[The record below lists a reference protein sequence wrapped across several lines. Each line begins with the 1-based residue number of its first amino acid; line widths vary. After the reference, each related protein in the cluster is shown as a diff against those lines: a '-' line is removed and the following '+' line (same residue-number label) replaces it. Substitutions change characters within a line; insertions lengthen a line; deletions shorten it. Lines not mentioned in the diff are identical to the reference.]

1 MTGARRGGIDLVR
14 AAIGVVDLVAAPA
27 VAPLELGHRADDVTV
42 TAYRVLGARQVVQ
55 ALLTRATG
63 GPRAHRL
70 AGVVDVLHAGSMV
83 LLALLD
89 PPRRR
94 AAVIQ
99 CVVASTFAAAELAA
113 AWSEDA

>member
-1 MTGARRGGIDLVR
+1 MTGTQQGGIDLVR

-27 VAPLELGHRADDVTV
+27 VAPLELGHPADDVTV
-42 TAYRVLGARQVVQ
+42 AAYRVLGARQVVQ

-63 GPRAHRL
+63 GPGSRRL
-70 AGVVDVLHAGSMV
+70 AGALDVLHAGSMV
-83 LLALLD
+83 LIALFD

-99 CVVASTFAAAELAA
+99 CVVASTFAAAEFAA
-113 AWSEDA
+113 ARKED